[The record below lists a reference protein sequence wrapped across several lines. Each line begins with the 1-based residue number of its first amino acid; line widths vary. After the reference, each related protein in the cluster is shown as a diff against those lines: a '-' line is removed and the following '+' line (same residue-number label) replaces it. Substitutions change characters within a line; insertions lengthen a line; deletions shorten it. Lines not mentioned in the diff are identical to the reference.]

1 MKQVHSANFEFNQ
14 DSRVFKGLSFSVSLR
29 LRQRLNLLDLG
40 FDVIACIELQVENE
54 EIKLLQNLVLVN

>member
-29 LRQRLNLLDLG
+29 LRLNVLDLG
-40 FDVIACIELQVENE
+40 FDVIAYIELQVENE